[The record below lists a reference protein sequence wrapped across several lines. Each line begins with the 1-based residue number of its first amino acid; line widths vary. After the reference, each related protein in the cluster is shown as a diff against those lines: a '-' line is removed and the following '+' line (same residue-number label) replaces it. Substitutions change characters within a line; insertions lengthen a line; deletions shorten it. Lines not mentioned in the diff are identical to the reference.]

1 MNSFARNTI
10 SISEI
15 YSNFPFSR
23 IIGAAIWRML
33 NGVLP
38 RNTLFMALNAYF
50 NIRFTYPNSPTPDDL
65 CIWSFIQTGIDH
77 KLTNKLY
84 SLKIKQIMDIWTMQ
98 THCPVVNVIRDYS
111 NNLVKISKE
120 IHDKLDRKPYFIPV
134 SYTKETNINFVNTSQ
149 SFNCLTQSNPEV
161 EIYYDNKDKWFIANI
176 LQTGYYRVN
185 YDTENWRM
193 IARYLNFEEYR
204 NIHVI
209 NRAQIIDDAFHLM
222 IEKKLDFPIFWEV
235 ASYLSRERNYV
246 AWYPMIKVFERISS
260 VFAFSTHHE
269 HLKKIEM
276 IIGTLFEDIDE
287 DMYDQMEPANGDLN
301 KYLKQELT
309 KWGCLIN
316 NVLCLKMANKQFEWH
331 LSDPKTKK
339 LLPGWEKLI
348 SCNSLKTVSYQKWF
362 SVWVLNIYEKKF
374 DYEMLKYLSC
384 SDDPQII
391 LTYLNFNLPTLE
403 MLVINYKNMD
413 FETIRREKERIYA
426 LTADIFF
433 STLAMH
439 AKNPIILKDILENF
453 EIIKNRLIISD
464 NNSDISTIATLIVII
479 NNVYSKNELD
489 MINKFAKNMTHLV
502 SDIERKITT
511 RLLEI
516 ESQIKYYQTIFP
528 QSSLITIDSIT
539 IRRITTRLSTTLLT
553 TMRPTTT
560 RSTTTHP
567 TTTRPTTT
575 RSTTTR
581 PITTANKYRDDILKK
596 MISYIYIRP

>member
-1 MNSFARNTI
+1 
-10 SISEI
+10 
-15 YSNFPFSR
+15 
-23 IIGAAIWRML
+23 ML
-33 NGVLP
+33 DGVLP
-38 RNTLFMALNAYF
+38 CNTLFMGLNAYF
-50 NIRFTYPNSPTPDDL
+50 NIRFTYPNSPTPDYL

-84 SLKIKQIMDIWTMQ
+84 NLDIKQIMDIWTMQ

-134 SYTKETNINFVNTSQ
+134 SYTKETNIDFVNTSQ
-149 SFNCLTQSNPEV
+149 NFNCLTQSNPEV

-193 IARYLNFEEYR
+193 IARYLNSDEYR

-209 NRAQIIDDAFHLM
+209 NRAQIIDDAFHLT
-222 IEKKLDFPIFWEV
+222 IEKKLDFSIFWEL
-235 ASYLSRERNYV
+235 ASYLPRERNYV

-260 VFAFSTHHE
+260 VFAFSIHHE
-269 HLKKIEM
+269 HLKKIKM
-276 IIGTLFEDIDE
+276 IMGSLFKDIDE
-287 DMYDQMEPANGDLN
+287 DMYDQMEPANEDLN

-316 NVLCLKMANKQFEWH
+316 NSWCSKMAKKQFEWQR
-331 LSDPKTKK
+331 SDPKTRK

-362 SVWVLNIYEKKF
+362 SVWILNIYEKKF

-489 MINKFAKNMTHLV
+489 MINKFAKNMTQLV

-581 PITTANKYRDDILKK
+581 PITTANKYRDDILKVK
-596 MISYIYIRP
+596 Y